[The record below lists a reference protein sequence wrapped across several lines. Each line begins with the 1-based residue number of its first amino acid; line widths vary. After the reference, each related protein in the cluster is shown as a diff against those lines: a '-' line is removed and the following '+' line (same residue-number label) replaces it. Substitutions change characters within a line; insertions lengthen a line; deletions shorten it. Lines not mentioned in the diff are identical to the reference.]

1 MREKLK
7 KGSFTV
13 EASMLIPFLILILF
27 VFLCLCLYLHD
38 RSVLSSCAAE
48 LAGKGAAE
56 KDQTEKELEAWLQ
69 GQAAGLARGKL
80 LCLRETEAAVKVTKQ
95 KITVSYMGRTG
106 LLGGLTAKEEE
117 QAARLNPTK
126 RLRSIRE
133 VKKL

>member
-1 MREKLK
+1 MT
-7 KGSFTV
+7 G
-13 EASMLIPFLILILF
+13 
-27 VFLCLCLYLHD
+27 VFCPPVR
-38 RSVLSSCAAE
+38 RSW
-48 LAGKGAAE
+48 
-56 KDQTEKELEAWLQ
+56 LERGQRKNIRRKRSWWLQ

-133 VKKL
+133 LKKL